1 MELHLAESV
10 SVFNGEEFCK
20 KVPFSELSRL
30 ARDVRSKWMS
40 STLHPEDKMLLR
52 IKIRKW
58 NKFQEQFSLPLWHRE
73 KLLFLAKAPP
83 RQHSCGQI

>member
-40 STLHPEDKMLLR
+40 STLAR
-52 IKIRKW
+52 IKVNDEGYLKCPGCG
-58 NKFQEQFSLPLWHRE
+58 FSPSQ
-73 KLLFLAKAPP
+73 K
-83 RQHSCGQI
+83 